1 MAAKKLLPT
10 ISLGKGKGKTQAR
23 GKGRLKGRMPTKRS
37 INLVLVDE
45 NKINPLTAILGIL
58 LIVLL
63 AGVFSKFL
71 VIDRLNAM
79 SQAQGRVTRL
89 QGDLDSAMDAL
100 ENIGDV
106 SEAYAHYTME
116 GMTAAELNLV
126 DRVLVLALVD
136 SILPVVEPGP
146 SEEEIAALLQSLFR
160 PSAQTGNDALDTA
173 RQRARLDMLEQLV
186 PVPEYVVNR
195 WSLADNL
202 LTVEVNGQTLE
213 RLNLLRQQI
222 ERSPIVDNCAIVTAN
237 RDARRKD
244 QEGVQAR
251 FIVYLQRPEG
261 EITAEDVAIEGSEK
275 KSFFSDMKKVTQ
287 FVGGEASTGEDTQ
300 P

>member
-1 MAAKKLLPT
+1 MAAKKTKPA
-10 ISLGKGKGKTQAR
+10 KGKSL
-23 GKGRLKGRMPTKRS
+23 LKGKMPTKRS

-45 NKINPLTAILGIL
+45 NKINPVTAILGVL
-58 LIVLL
+58 LVILL

-79 SQAQGRVTRL
+79 SRAQSRVTQL
-89 QGDLDSAMDAL
+89 QHDLDNAMDAL
-100 ENIGDV
+100 DNIGDIG
-106 SEAYAHYTME
+106 ETYAHYTLE

-126 DRVLVLALVD
+126 DRTLVLALMD

-146 SEEEIAALLQSLFR
+146 SEEEIAAILQSLFR
-160 PSAQTGNDALDTA
+160 PAPETENDALETA

-195 WSLADNL
+195 WSITDNL

-213 RLNLLRQQI
+213 RLNELGRQI
-222 ERSPIVDNCAIVTAN
+222 ERSPIVDSCTIVTAN
-237 RDARRKD
+237 KDARRAAQD
-244 QEGVQAR
+244 GVWAR
-251 FIVYLQRPEG
+251 FIVYLQKPEG
-261 EITAEDVAIEGSEK
+261 EVTVEDVAGEGSGNKLFE
-275 KSFFSDMKKVTQ
+275 DMGKVTQ
-287 FVGGEASTGEDTQ
+287 FVGGEVSQ

>member
-1 MAAKKLLPT
+1 MAAKKTKPA
-10 ISLGKGKGKTQAR
+10 KGKSL
-23 GKGRLKGRMPTKRS
+23 LKGKMPTKRS

-45 NKINPLTAILGIL
+45 NKINPVTAILGVL
-58 LIVLL
+58 LVVLL

-79 SQAQGRVTRL
+79 SQAQSRVTQL
-89 QGDLDSAMDAL
+89 QHDLDNAMDAL
-100 ENIGDV
+100 DNIGDIG
-106 SEAYAHYTME
+106 ETYAHYTLE

-126 DRVLVLALVD
+126 DRTLVLALVD

-146 SEEEIAALLQSLFR
+146 SEEEIAAILQSLFR
-160 PSAQTGNDALDTA
+160 PAPQTENDALETA

-195 WSLADNL
+195 WSITDNL

-213 RLNLLRQQI
+213 RLNELGRQI
-222 ERSPIVDNCAIVTAN
+222 ERSPIVDSCTIVTAN
-237 RDARRKD
+237 KDARRAAQD
-244 QEGVQAR
+244 GVWAR
-251 FIVYLQRPEG
+251 FIVYLQKPEG
-261 EITAEDVAIEGSEK
+261 EITVEEVAGDAGGNKLFEDMG
-275 KSFFSDMKKVTQ
+275 KVTQ
-287 FVGGEASTGEDTQ
+287 FVGGEVSQ